1 MSKIALTP
9 NASGSGTFTIAA
21 PNSDTDRSLTLPDG
35 AGTLDRLERAGNVL
49 QVVST
54 TKTDTYSESVSA
66 RGLGTDVTGLTATIT
81 PKSASSRLLVY
92 IVVNTSNESNAA
104 AGFRLYR
111 DGSAILIGDTRG
123 SRNADTVGR
132 NFSGGVA
139 DQFNTFSFGEV
150 PANAATST
158 TFSIRLRNNA
168 GSTQTLHVNRSGTDS
183 DDNARSTPISSI
195 MIMEIAG

>member
-1 MSKIALTP
+1 MALTRINNNSLSNVTSAGLP
-9 NASGSGTFTIAA
+9 AGSVI
-21 PNSDTDRSLTLPDG
+21 
-35 AGTLDRLERAGNVL
+35 

-54 TKTDTYSESVSA
+54 TKTDTYSQSVSA
-66 RGLGTDVTGLTATIT
+66 RGIDSNDVTGLTATIT

-92 IVVNTSNESNAA
+92 IVVNTSNDSNAA

-123 SRNADTVGR
+123 SRLSDTVGR
-132 NFSGGVA
+132 NFSSGVA

-183 DDNARSTPISSI
+183 DDNARSVPISSI
-195 MIMEIAG
+195 MIMEIAGA

>member
-1 MSKIALTP
+1 MSSELFVQTIKGPTSGANANKVIVPTGQTLT
-9 NASGSGTFTIAA
+9 A
-21 PNSDTDRSLTLPDG
+21 PG
-35 AGTLDRLERAGNVL
+35 HVI
-49 QVVST
+49 QVIST
-54 TKTDTYSESVSA
+54 TKTDTYSESISA
-66 RGLGTDVTGLTATIT
+66 RGLGTNVTGLTATIT
-81 PKSASSRLLVY
+81 PTSASSRLIVY
-92 IVVNTSNESNAA
+92 IVVNTSNNDNAA

-139 DQFNTFSFGEV
+139 DIFNTFSFGEV

-158 TFSIRLRNNA
+158 TFSIRLRNNG
-168 GSTQTLHVNRSGTDS
+168 GSTNTIHVNRCGTDS

>member
-1 MSKIALTP
+1 MALTRINNNSLSSVTAAGIP
-9 NASGSGTFTIAA
+9 IREGS
-21 PNSDTDRSLTLPDG
+21 
-35 AGTLDRLERAGNVL
+35 VL

-54 TKTDTYSESVSA
+54 TKTDTYSQSVSA
-66 RGLGTDVTGLTATIT
+66 RGLDSNDVTGLTATIT
-81 PKSASSRLLVY
+81 PTSASSRLLVY
-92 IVVNTSNESNAA
+92 IVVNTSNNDNAA

-111 DGSAILIGDTRG
+111 DGSPILIGDTRG
-123 SRNADTVGR
+123 SRLSDTVGR

-183 DDNARSTPISSI
+183 DDNARSVPISSI
-195 MIMEIAG
+195 MIMEIAGA

>member
-1 MSKIALTP
+1 MSSELFVQTIKGPTSGANANKIIIP
-9 NASGSGTFTIAA
+9 SGQ
-21 PNSDTDRSLTLPDG
+21 
-35 AGTLDRLERAGNVL
+35 TLDASAGGFTTPAGHVI

-54 TKTDTYSESVSA
+54 TKTDTYSESISA
-66 RGLGTDVTGLTATIT
+66 RGLGAADVTGLTATIT
-81 PKSASSRLLVY
+81 PISASSRLIVY
-92 IVVNTSNESNAA
+92 IVVNTSNGDTAT
-104 AGFRLYR
+104 AGFRLHR
-111 DGSAILIGDTRG
+111 DGSAILVGDTRG

-132 NFSGGVA
+132 NFGGNVA